1 MSVKNVFIRA
11 ATAYAAASL
20 LTIPVKGITPKHEVR
35 ALAVVIEGT
44 LRSAAA
50 GGINFDARDY
60 QSIAGTGTNGGV
72 FKKLRLTYNDKT
84 DAINLSP
91 QEARVL
97 AVYANGRD
105 PFPEHTRSTPVLALN
120 GNAGAVKAFKLKIP
134 ICFYDSN
141 LEFPNV
147 GCPSSMQL
155 NRDGVEIN
163 LETDGAHVMTVGD
176 GLLPTANGNT
186 QVVVS
191 AIKLYATTSKCPADF
206 FAPTQYMRSRKLTQ
220 QPDTEKGPI
229 WERFLA
235 AEVDPVTYE
244 AQVASIT
251 VEMDEVASRATVRRV
266 SWHSSLA
273 RPRNR
278 TESCR
283 SISRRISSLA
293 PSALRTT
300 RQGQRARR
308 APRSCG
314 RTGRGRTTKP
324 NGTSSRITGR
334 SISTWQRAAIRA
346 PRFCIGARCRSTNR
360 ASCFAPFSPRRGL
373 PMLPSK
379 TSPSRAG
386 LRWQCSSRDG
396 WRRRTPSDTGS
407 LGSNPRAAMFPSPTL
422 RREGQF
428 HRNARR

>member
-44 LRSAAA
+44 LRGAAA
-50 GGINFDARDY
+50 GGFNFSASDY

-105 PFPEHTRSTPVLALN
+105 PFPEHFRSSPVVALN
-120 GNAGAVKAFKLKIP
+120 GNAGAVTAFKLKIP

-155 NRDGVEIN
+155 NRDGVEVN
-163 LETDGAHVMTVGD
+163 LETDGSHVMTVGD
-176 GLLPTANGNT
+176 GVLPFAAGNA

-191 AIKLYATTSKCPADF
+191 AVKLYATTSKCPADF

-235 AEVDPVTYE
+235 AEVDPSTYE
-244 AQVASIT
+244 AQVSSVT
-251 VEMDEVASRATVRRV
+251 VEMDEVASPRNCPPTELAQLFGSTAQQDGILPLDITKNAIPGTFGVAYNAAGTTGGTCTPIMWQDGQGQDDEAEWNVFKNYRTLYFNLASGGDPSTTLLYWRTVPIDESRELLRTILAERGLADV
-266 SWHSSLA
+266 AFESLA
-273 RPRNR
+273 VKGGP
-278 TESCR
+278 
-283 SISRRISSLA
+283 A
-293 PSALRTT
+293 
-300 RQGQRARR
+300 
-308 APRSCG
+308 
-314 RTGRGRTTKP
+314 
-324 NGTSSRITGR
+324 
-334 SISTWQRAAIRA
+334 
-346 PRFCIGARCRSTNR
+346 
-360 ASCFAPFSPRRGL
+360 
-373 PMLPSK
+373 M
-379 TSPSRAG
+379 
-386 LRWQCSSRDG
+386 
-396 WRRRTPSDTGS
+396 
-407 LGSNPRAAMFPSPTL
+407 AMFKPRWLATSV
-422 RREGQF
+422 
-428 HRNARR
+428 